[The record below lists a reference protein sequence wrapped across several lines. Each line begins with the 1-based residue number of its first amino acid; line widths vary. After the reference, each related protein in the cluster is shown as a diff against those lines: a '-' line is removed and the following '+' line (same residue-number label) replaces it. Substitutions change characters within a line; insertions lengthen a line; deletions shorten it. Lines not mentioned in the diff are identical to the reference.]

1 MIIIIKILP
10 EKEWNTLL
18 IKAWLKI
25 KRRDDDDDDDEYGGD
40 NGNDSDDDMRL
51 WLKIDVDIC

>member
-1 MIIIIKILP
+1 MIIIIKILL

-18 IKAWLKI
+18 IKVWLKI
-25 KRRDDDDDDDEYGGD
+25 KRRDDDDDEYGGVD
-40 NGNDSDDDMRL
+40 GNDSDDVMRL

>member
-25 KRRDDDDDDDEYGGD
+25 KRRDYDDDEYGGD
-40 NGNDSDDDMRL
+40 DVNDSDDDMRL
-51 WLKIDVDIC
+51 RLKIDVDIC